1 MSQNIRIV
9 SLASEY
15 RIKIDLGDLTH
26 HYDYSKISSLG
37 KTLFHMMAEAKD
49 KKLLQ
54 LFNDAPK
61 IIDRYIK
68 DLKYIAIKVDFV
80 ELMEII
86 CT

>member
-1 MSQNIRIV
+1 
-9 SLASEY
+9 
-15 RIKIDLGDLTH
+15 
-26 HYDYSKISSLG
+26 
-37 KTLFHMMAEAKD
+37 MMAEAKD
-49 KKLLQ
+49 KRLLQ